1 VVRPLL
7 EEVARRSPARGS
19 PAGTL
24 TEREREV
31 LTLIG
36 GGLTNDEIAD
46 QLFIGGPTIR
56 CARASTC
63 CRNSASA
70 TGSRP

>member
-1 VVRPLL
+1 
-7 EEVARRSPARGS
+7 
-19 PAGTL
+19 
-24 TEREREV
+24 V

-56 CARASTC
+56 CARSSTC
-63 CRNSASA
+63 CRKLGLRDRIQAVILAYES
-70 TGSRP
+70 GLVRPGER

>member
-1 VVRPLL
+1 
-7 EEVARRSPARGS
+7 
-19 PAGTL
+19 
-24 TEREREV
+24 V

-56 CARASTC
+56 CAR
-63 CRNSASA
+63 
-70 TGSRP
+70 